1 MTKNLGLQFQKSEH
15 VASAQL
21 PRAAVADVDAVVDPE
36 GIQGAVE
43 VEQTS
48 GFTLSPRR
56 PALMEC
62 GIMFAF
68 GISA

>member
-1 MTKNLGLQFQKSEH
+1 MTKHLGLQFQKSEY
-15 VASAQL
+15 VERAQL

-36 GIQGAVE
+36 GIQRAVD
-43 VEQTS
+43 VERTS

-62 GIMFAF
+62 ERCQQ
-68 GISA
+68 